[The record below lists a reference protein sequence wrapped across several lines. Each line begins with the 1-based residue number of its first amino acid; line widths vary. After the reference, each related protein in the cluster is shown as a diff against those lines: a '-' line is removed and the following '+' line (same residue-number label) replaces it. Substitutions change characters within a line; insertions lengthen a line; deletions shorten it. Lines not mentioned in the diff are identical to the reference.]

1 MDHLESER
9 SFALYF
15 RQVFGVMPNVF
26 MYEFQELK
34 ARLESA
40 EMLLQQLTSGSLSM
54 AMKLEATTMLLA
66 TKRMVG
72 QEELYHQMGT
82 YKENL
87 KIEG

>member
-9 SFALYF
+9 TFALQF
-15 RQVFGVMPNVF
+15 RQVFGVMPNIF
-26 MYEFQELK
+26 MYELEELK